1 MPIYKGKTS
10 KDILLPFNASDATL
24 SSVNIVNKHTDTN
37 FITLFIRDN
46 KNYNEICISA
56 APIKLKQGEAYIRD
70 SALKIYGG
78 HQFFITV
85 TGPIDYYI
93 VTTP

>member
-10 KDILLPFNASDATL
+10 INILLPFNN
-24 SSVNIVNKHTDTN
+24 SSAILQSINITSKFKEAN
-37 FITLFIRDN
+37 FISLYVRDAN
-46 KNYNEICISA
+46 GTDISISA
-56 APIKLKQGEAYIRD
+56 DPMKLKQGEAYIRD
-70 SALKIYGG
+70 SILKLDAG
-78 HQFFITV
+78 HQFYITV

>member
-10 KDILLPFNASDATL
+10 SNILLPFNNTTALLQSI
-24 SSVNIVNKHTDTN
+24 NITSKFKETN
-37 FITLFIRDN
+37 FIALYVRDATGTD
-46 KNYNEICISA
+46 ISLSA
-56 APIKLKQGEAYIRD
+56 APMRLKQGEAYIRD
-70 SALKIYGG
+70 CLIELDAG
-78 HQFFITV
+78 HQFYITV